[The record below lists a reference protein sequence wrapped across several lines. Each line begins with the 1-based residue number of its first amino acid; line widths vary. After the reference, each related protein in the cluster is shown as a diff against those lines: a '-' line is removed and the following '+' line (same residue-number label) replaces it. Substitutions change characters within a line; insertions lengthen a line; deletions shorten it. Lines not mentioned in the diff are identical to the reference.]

1 MDEAAPVE
9 TAEQQFA
16 FLALNDSD
24 PEVRMQAVGEVK
36 DPDVLGQ
43 IAQSDDDASI
53 RLVAVRKVKDQRI
66 LFEIARRDTDAK
78 VRTTAVKRIKDQDL
92 LEQLAIPPRLD
103 VCLAAIGKLK
113 DQDRLMAIA
122 CDHTLTPGGHQGG
135 STALGRSIRSEA
147 LDAITDD
154 EQVMDVAMGVGLH
167 PDDRYIGLRREA
179 VWSLRDLKLL
189 RRIADESP
197 DSRIAST
204 AQEWYDEIRKRIN
217 R

>member
-78 VRTTAVKRIKDQDL
+78 VRATAVKRIKDQDL

-103 VCLAAIGKLK
+103 VCQAAIGKLK
-113 DQDRLMAIA
+113 DQDRIMAIA

-154 EQVMDVAMGVGLH
+154 ERLMDVAMGVGIH
-167 PDDRYIGLRREA
+167 PDDDYIALRYQA
-179 VWSLRDLKLL
+179 VASLRNLKLL

-197 DSRIAST
+197 NSGIAST
-204 AQEWYDEIRKRIN
+204 AQECYDELWKRIN